1 MSKGAI
7 IGLSVG
13 VVAVIVIIFIF
24 MGGGWSQAEQDEY
37 MNMCMAM
44 SSNQAF
50 CDCTLDHLMD
60 NYESYDAMMGNDMG
74 FQAGF
79 DAGAACSDKMFNY

>member
-13 VVAVIVIIFIF
+13 VVAVIVIIFVF
-24 MGGGWSQAEQDEY
+24 MGGGSWTDEDQALWKEQCSYIGNDK
-37 MNMCMAM
+37 
-44 SSNQAF
+44 F

-60 NYESYDAMMGNDMG
+60 NYSSYDDAMGDDFG
-74 FQAGF
+74 FQAGY
-79 DAGAACSDKMFNY
+79 DAGEACSEFMFEY